1 MVSARSAFRLRGLR
15 GHAKTKPMLA
25 PQIMRRSDGR
35 YLAKKAQSGYDP
47 LGVGGNLNQAIET
60 AVREATEISH
70 DKQYRVAL
78 GVELA
83 NGNFRRD
90 QIVNPPLRNRRKPQP
105 YHVATCVSV
114 VCRTDGRA
122 GHRSTER

>member
-1 MVSARSAFRLRGLR
+1 
-15 GHAKTKPMLA
+15 MLA

-47 LGVGGNLNQAIET
+47 LGVDGNLNQAIET

-83 NGNFRRD
+83 NGNF
-90 QIVNPPLRNRRKPQP
+90 PPRSDRQSPAPESEKATAISCRYLRLCCLP
-105 YHVATCVSV
+105 H
-114 VCRTDGRA
+114 
-122 GHRSTER
+122 